1 MNLWNLTAGRHSVHP
16 RFIYAV
22 RGVVPENVSWSETRS
37 ELASNLGPVRYE
49 IDWTY
54 TCHLE
59 TGSVHFSLQRTLYEN
74 EDPHVETFLPL
85 LAWEGEI
92 PDERAEWHRNYTP
105 MDRWFRAHL
114 LRCIRDATHQDIVSD
129 FQGNPDLAGR
139 LGFFDG
145 QASAIDEYDDTG
157 DGHGAPGYTQV
168 RDMWE
173 EEFSPRTRAACKI
186 IAEQLVQLARD
197 HGLPAPDR
205 TFVPEDDVEPDEIDE
220 DDPTIRELTI
230 DKTADVWEHIR
241 PMVLKHWSLN
251 RHHNWQIPDHQFF
264 DAHAGLAADSDEV
277 YPESGLGNMQAKG
290 YLDDA
295 HYPSTHRRELSRLSV
310 EEIRELH
317 QSVVEDLIAE
327 ARREGE
333 LVGKMTV
340 AIDETKGHPWTGEIE
355 RDEDGNNVEPWR
367 LGYKNDND
375 TRTQYYYKWAAVQV
389 VGFDIPLVLDA
400 VPVKRGMTKG
410 EIVDELMASA
420 TELLD
425 DIELVLMD
433 AGFDSE
439 ASKNN
444 AEAHKSL
451 YVNRKSRDAT
461 DKQRMREMWS
471 EDDEE
476 LEAVR
481 IVEQEERQGM
491 PNRKVVYVPKVIT
504 DDNEE
509 EEDNDDGGMRQ
520 ELIEDFTDTVTD
532 EEADSEDFAAK
543 SPFGDVIGE
552 MRAEE
557 QEKKNDEDDDFDPTE
572 MYVAFE
578 TNHPLAATRPG
589 RGEDEYSEREQQQAA
604 ARVVRKYGS
613 RWGIENGFKKRGHFL
628 PRTASPD
635 HTLRFFGF
643 IFAAT
648 LYNAWRLVDILV
660 KLSVEDDPEYTP
672 LVTASR
678 FMAVMQGQFGLKPP
692 PD

>member
-1 MNLWNLTAGRHSVHP
+1 MQDRAPRDGLRTDGGATTPGPYQPPEYDVRWN
-16 RFIYAV
+16 
-22 RGVVPENVSWSETRS
+22 
-37 ELASNLGPVRYE
+37 
-49 IDWTY
+49 Y
-54 TCHLE
+54 TVHLE
-59 TGSVHFSLQRTLYEN
+59 DDTYRFDLKTKFTSSIDPTIDTLVADLYVPTGLP
-74 EDPHVETFLPL
+74 DPRDSNHWKWTPL
-85 LAWEGEI
+85 
-92 PDERAEWHRNYTP
+92 N
-105 MDRWFRAHL
+105 RWVRAHI
-114 LRCIRDATHQDIVSD
+114 LREARGLTIKGLETYLED
-129 FQGNPDLAGR
+129 NPYVAGD
-139 LGFFDG
+139 LGFLT
-145 QASAIDEYDDTG
+145 DEYEGFHEDT
-157 DGHGAPGYTQV
+157 PGYTNL
-168 RDMWE
+168 RNMWE
-173 EEFSPRTRAACKI
+173 ETFTPRLRGACQVL
-186 IAEQLVQLARD
+186 AERLVHLARD
-197 HGLPAPDR
+197 HGLPAPDDVF
-205 TFVPEDDVEPDEIDE
+205 TPEDDVEPDEVTE
-220 DDPTIRELTI
+220 DDPTVRELTI

-241 PMVLKHWSLN
+241 PLVQKHWSLD
-251 RHHNWQIPDHQFF
+251 RHHNWQIPDQQFF
-264 DAHAGLAADSDEV
+264 DAHAALAADSDDV

-310 EEIRELH
+310 EDIRDLH
-317 QSVVEDLIAE
+317 RDVVEDLIAE

-333 LVGKMTV
+333 LVGKMAV

-355 RDEDGNNVEPWR
+355 RDDEGNNIEDWR

-400 VPVKRGMTKG
+400 IPVKRGMTKG
-410 EIVDELMASA
+410 HIVDELLGTA
-420 TELLD
+420 TDLLD

-451 YVNRKSRDAT
+451 YVNRKSRDKT
-461 DKQRMREMWS
+461 DKKRMREMWS
-471 EDDEE
+471 EDDDE

-481 IVEQEERQGM
+481 IVEQEERLGM
-491 PNRKVVYVPKVIT
+491 PNRKIIYVPKVMT
-504 DDNEE
+504 NDD
-509 EEDNDDGGMRQ
+509 EEDEDEDDGMRQ
-520 ELIEDFTDTVTD
+520 ELIEEFSETVTD
-532 EEADSEDFAAK
+532 GEEEGEEFPEK
-543 SPFGDVIGE
+543 SPFDSVIAE

-557 QEKKNDEDDDFDPTE
+557 EEKKDDEDDEDEFDPSE

-628 PRTASPD
+628 PRSASPN

-648 LYNAWRLVDILV
+648 LYNAWRLVDLLV

-678 FMAVMQGQFGLKPP
+678 FMAVMEGQFGLKPP